1 MVFKVKLS
9 CQPSYLFNIHNDWI
23 YPYRT
28 RQADSNLIRL
38 GIPQTTK
45 AKLGYR
51 WRAGESFN
59 LLPEDIRT
67 CENEVCFKKNVKTWN
82 IQNLPVT

>member
-1 MVFKVKLS
+1 M
-9 CQPSYLFNIHNDWI
+9 
-23 YPYRT
+23 
-28 RQADSNLIRL
+28 IRL

-67 CENEVCFKKNVKTWN
+67 CENEVCFKKNVKTWIIKN
-82 IQNLPVT
+82 IPVT